1 MHNALGA
8 LSPLDGRYSSS
19 VKELNAYF
27 SEAALMRYRIYVEV
41 EYLIALSHE
50 KKISELPTLSKR
62 QQARLRS
69 SYQKFDLNSAQ
80 TVKQIEA
87 ETNHDVKAI
96 EYYIQKH
103 CKAKLHPWIH
113 FALTSEDVNNISY
126 TLMWCHAIK
135 QVYVPMLTDLQK
147 DLKRMAKKYRSV
159 PMLAM
164 THGQPATPTTFGK
177 EIAVLYKRLDRQ
189 IMQIKKHS
197 ALGKLSGATGTWSAH
212 VSAYPKIDW
221 VKFTSKFIK
230 SLGLHPNTIT
240 TQIEPHDSMA
250 ESFHQVLRIN
260 SILKDLCQDLW
271 LYVSRGILSQ
281 KKVAGEVGSSTM
293 PHKINPIQFENAE
306 GNLGLSNAL
315 LSHLAQKLPISRMQR
330 DLTDSTVLRNQGVAL
345 GYSFLALKSI
355 SKGLSRIT
363 INKSKMKFEL
373 GEHWEVLA
381 EAIQTILRKEGKVDA
396 YEKLKN
402 MTRGEKINE
411 SSITDFISSLKISD
425 ENRETLS
432 NLRPESYVGKA
443 SDIIEKL

>member
-50 KKISELPTLSKR
+50 KKIRELPTLSDR
-62 QQARLRS
+62 QQTRLRS

-80 TVKQIEA
+80 IVKQIEA

-135 QVYVPMLTDLQK
+135 QVYLPMLTDLQK
-147 DLKRMAKKYRSV
+147 DLKRVAKKYRSV

-177 EIAVLYKRLDRQ
+177 EIGVLYKRLDRQ

-197 ALGKLSGATGTWSAH
+197 ALGKLNGATGTWSAH
-212 VSAYPKIDW
+212 VSAYPGIDW
-221 VKFTSKFIK
+221 VKFTSKFIR

-306 GNLGLSNAL
+306 GNLGLSSAL

>member
-1 MHNALGA
+1 
-8 LSPLDGRYSSS
+8 
-19 VKELNAYF
+19 
-27 SEAALMRYRIYVEV
+27 
-41 EYLIALSHE
+41 
-50 KKISELPTLSKR
+50 
-62 QQARLRS
+62 
-69 SYQKFDLNSAQ
+69 
-80 TVKQIEA
+80 
-87 ETNHDVKAI
+87 
-96 EYYIQKH
+96 
-103 CKAKLHPWIH
+103 
-113 FALTSEDVNNISY
+113 
-126 TLMWCHAIK
+126 MWCHAIK
-135 QVYVPMLTDLQK
+135 QVYVPMLTNLQK
-147 DLKRMAKKYRSV
+147 DLKRMAKMYRAV

-177 EIAVLYKRLDRQ
+177 EIGVLYKRLDRQ
-189 IMQIKKHS
+189 MMQIKEHS

-221 VKFTSKFIK
+221 VRFTSRFIK

-306 GNLGLSNAL
+306 GNLGLSTAL

-373 GEHWEVLA
+373 DEHWEVLA

-396 YEKLKN
+396 YEKLKS

-425 ENRETLS
+425 ENRETLLS
-432 NLRPESYVGKA
+432 LRPESYVGKA

>member
-1 MHNALGA
+1 
-8 LSPLDGRYSSS
+8 
-19 VKELNAYF
+19 
-27 SEAALMRYRIYVEV
+27 MRYRIYVEV

-189 IMQIKKHS
+189 MMQIKKHS